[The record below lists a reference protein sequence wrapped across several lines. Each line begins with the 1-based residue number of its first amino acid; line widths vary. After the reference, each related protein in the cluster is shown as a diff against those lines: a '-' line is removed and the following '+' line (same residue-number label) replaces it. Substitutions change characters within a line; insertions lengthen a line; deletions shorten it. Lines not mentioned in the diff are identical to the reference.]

1 MKYSILFIVAVV
13 FLFSSCNNSVPQVID
28 DVGVQLIQ
36 GEAQGTTYS
45 IKYTGKSQ
53 IEKNQIDSVLDQI
66 DLSLSAW
73 VKQSVLSEFNNQNSI
88 VISDEHFLTVFFRG
102 KEIHDMTYGAFHPM
116 IMPLV
121 RAWGFG
127 PEGGE
132 LKEGEN
138 LDSLKNFVNYDFQ
151 ITADENSESILF
163 EKSLG
168 YQMDVNGIAQG
179 YSVDVVA
186 DFLEKRGIE
195 NYMVEIGG
203 ELKAKGQ
210 NENEEYWR
218 IGVDKP
224 ISTAENRQLEAIV
237 TLKDASLATSGS
249 YRKFYEKN
257 GRKYSHTIDPAT
269 GEPVNHNLLSA
280 TVLASNCTNAD
291 AFATAFMVMG
301 VEGTKEFL
309 ASNPE
314 MNLEVFLIYDENGV
328 VGNYAS
334 EGLRGVIENL

>member
-1 MKYSILFIVAVV
+1 
-13 FLFSSCNNSVPQVID
+13 
-28 DVGVQLIQ
+28 
-36 GEAQGTTYS
+36 
-45 IKYTGKSQ
+45 
-53 IEKNQIDSVLDQI
+53 LDQI

-73 VKQSVLSEFNNQNSI
+73 VEESVLTEFNNQDSI
-88 VISDEHFLTVFFRG
+88 FISDNHFLTVFYRG
-102 KEIHDMTYGAFHPM
+102 KEVHNMTQGAFQPM

-138 LDSLKNFVNYDFQ
+138 LDSLKKFVNYDFQ
-151 ITADENSESILF
+151 IIADTNSESILF
-163 EKSLG
+163 VKDAG

-179 YSVDVVA
+179 YSVDVVSE
-186 DFLEKRGIE
+186 FLEREGIE

-203 ELKAKGQ
+203 ELMAKGK
-210 NENEEYWR
+210 NENGDYWR

-224 ISTAENRQLEAIV
+224 SSTAENRQLEAIV
-237 TLKDASLATSGS
+237 TLKDAALATSGS
-249 YRKFYEKN
+249 YRKFYEKD
-257 GRKYSHTIDPAT
+257 GRKYSHTIDPST

-301 VEGTKEFL
+301 VEGTKELL
-309 ASNPE
+309 ASHPE
-314 MNLEVFLIYDENGV
+314 MNLEVFLIYDREGEV
-328 VGNYAS
+328 VTFTS
-334 EGLRGVIENL
+334 EGLKDAIENL

>member
-1 MKYSILFIVAVV
+1 MKYAIFFLLSALL
-13 FLFSSCNNSVPQVID
+13 LFSSCESPETQKVENVD
-28 DVGVQLIQ
+28 VQLIQ

-45 IKYTGKSQ
+45 LKYTGRSRVEKS
-53 IEKNQIDSVLDQI
+53 QIDSVLDQI

-73 VKQSVLSEFNNQNSI
+73 VKESVVTDFNNRDSI
-88 VISDEHFLTVFFRG
+88 LVSDHHFLTVFYRG
-102 KEIHDMTYGAFHPM
+102 KEVHDLTEGAFQPM

-132 LKEGEN
+132 LTEGAN
-138 LDSLKNFVNYDFQ
+138 LDSLQNFVNYDFQ
-151 ITADENSESILF
+151 VVADTNSESIIF
-163 EKSLG
+163 VKDAG

-179 YSVDVVA
+179 YSVDVVSE
-186 DFLEKRGIE
+186 FLEREGVE

-203 ELKAKGQ
+203 ELMAKGK
-210 NENEEYWR
+210 NENGDHWR

-224 ISTAENRQLEAIV
+224 SSTVENRELEAIV
-237 TLKDASLATSGS
+237 TLKDAALATSGS
-249 YRKFYEKN
+249 YRKFYEKD

-301 VEGTKEFL
+301 VEKTKQFL
-309 ASNPE
+309 ISHSE
-314 MNLEVFLIYDENGV
+314 MNLEVFLIYDEGGEV
-328 VGNYAS
+328 LTFTS
-334 EGLRGVIENL
+334 EGMKSLVENL

>member
-1 MKYSILFIVAVV
+1 MKYAIFFLLSALL
-13 FLFSSCNNSVPQVID
+13 LFSSCESPETQKVENVD
-28 DVGVQLIQ
+28 VQLIQ

-45 IKYTGKSQ
+45 LKYTGRTRVEKS
-53 IEKNQIDSVLDQI
+53 QIDSVLDQI

-73 VKQSVLSEFNNQNSI
+73 VEESVLSEFNKQDSI
-88 VISDEHFLTVFFRG
+88 SISDTHFLTVFFRG
-102 KEIHDMTYGAFHPM
+102 KEVHDLTGQAFQPM

-127 PEGGE
+127 PDGGE
-132 LKEGEN
+132 LKEGTN
-138 LDSLKNFVNYDFQ
+138 IDSLRKFVNYDFQ
-151 ITADENSESILF
+151 VIADTNSEGIIF
-163 EKSLG
+163 VKDAG

-179 YSVDVVA
+179 YSVDVVSE
-186 DFLEKRGIE
+186 FLEREGIE

-203 ELKAKGQ
+203 ELLAKGK
-210 NENEEYWR
+210 NENGDYWR

-224 ISTAENRQLEAIV
+224 SSTVENRQLEAIV
-237 TLKDASLATSGS
+237 TLKDAALATSGS
-249 YRKFYEKN
+249 YRKFYEKD

-301 VEGTKEFL
+301 VEMTKQFL
-309 ASNPE
+309 ISHPE
-314 MNLEVFLIYDENGV
+314 MNLEVFLIYE
-328 VGNYAS
+328 S
-334 EGLRGVIENL
+334 EGELLTFTSERMKSQVESL